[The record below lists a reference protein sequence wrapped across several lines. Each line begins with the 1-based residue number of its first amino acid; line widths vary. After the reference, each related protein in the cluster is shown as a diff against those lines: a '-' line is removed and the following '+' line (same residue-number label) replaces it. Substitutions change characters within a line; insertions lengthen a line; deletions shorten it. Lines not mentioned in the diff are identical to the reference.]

1 MADVVIIGGGVIGLS
16 IAREISKSGKETIV
30 LEKNDRAG
38 DVTSS
43 RNSGVIHAGIYYPE
57 DFLKSK
63 LCIEGNRLIY
73 EYAKSKK
80 INHKQ
85 YGKYII
91 ATKETELSN
100 LEEILI
106 QGKEIK

>member
-1 MADVVIIGGGVIGLS
+1 MVDVVIIGGGVIGLS
-16 IAREISKSGKETIV
+16 IAREISKSGRETIV

-63 LCIEGNRLIY
+63 LCVEGNRLIY

-80 INHKQ
+80 INHKH
-85 YGKYII
+85 
-91 ATKETELSN
+91 
-100 LEEILI
+100 
-106 QGKEIK
+106 IKS

>member
-1 MADVVIIGGGVIGLS
+1 MVDVVIIGGGVIGLS
-16 IAREISKSGKETIV
+16 IAREISKSGRETIV

-63 LCIEGNRLIY
+63 LCVEGNRLIY

-91 ATKETELSN
+91 ATKESEFSN
-100 LEEILI
+100 LESKL
-106 QGKEIK
+106 KKAR